1 MKLLPAVG
9 VALSLARLAGAPAAQ
24 MAPAYVPPPT
34 PSGFYGDYGPPL
46 RYVLALSG
54 RGSPWIAPGRCR
66 QRIRLLPV

>member
-9 VALSLARLAGAPAAQ
+9 VALSLARLAATPAAQ
-24 MAPAYVPPPT
+24 VAPAYVPSPP

-54 RGSPWIAPGRCR
+54 RGSPRIAPGCSRN
-66 QRIRLLPV
+66 RIRLLPV

>member
-9 VALSLARLAGAPAAQ
+9 VALSLARLTGTPAAQ
-24 MAPAYVPPPT
+24 TAPAYVPPPT

-54 RGSPWIAPGRCR
+54 RGSPWSAPGRIR
-66 QRIRLLPV
+66 HRIKPLPG